1 MMDTDIE
8 LISDG
13 DGIAVIGDPHAV
25 DQFLATTGLPSRDLG
40 LDRLSAVTG
49 ATSVAAHAGSAIA
62 AGSGRWVQLTTESAQ
77 VMKHASL
84 MKGPTAGVSRAIAMG
99 GNKTSHILQI
109 VGKGSIL
116 SNPAVL
122 AGAAGIMTQIAMQQ
136 AMDEITDYLAT
147 IDAKVDD
154 ILRNQQDAVV
164 ADMLGVHVVVDDA
177 MTVRAQMG
185 RVPEI
190 TWSKVQNAE
199 STLARTQMYALRQ
212 LDAIAE
218 KLERTSKLGDLASE
232 SKGAERQVQEWLAML
247 ARCYQLQSAVA
258 VLELDRVLD
267 ASPDE
272 LDQHRIALRITRQ
285 NRLDLISV
293 STERLLTRMEAAT
306 RAANAK
312 VLLQPLPARA
322 VVHSSNRVRAAI
334 VDFNARLGIERDRE
348 AWEARRWL
356 DAATDV
362 RDRVL
367 ETGADGVG
375 AARQLGS
382 GTWER
387 TRSATGR
394 IAGGIAE
401 RAVRLRGDGT
411 AHDEEN

>member
-1 MMDTDIE
+1 MMDTDIQ

-13 DGIAVIGDPHAV
+13 DGIALIGDPRAV

-49 ATSVAAHAGSAIA
+49 ATSVAAHTGSAIA

-84 MKGPTAGVSRAIAMG
+84 MKAPTAGVSRAIAMD

-218 KLERTSKLGDLASE
+218 KLERTTKLGDLASE
-232 SKGAERQVQEWLAML
+232 TKGAERQVQEWLAVL
-247 ARCYQLQSAVA
+247 ARCYQLQAAVA

-306 RAANAK
+306 RTANAK

-322 VVHSSNRVRAAI
+322 VVQSSNHVRAAV

-367 ETGADGVG
+367 ETGAGGVG
-375 AARQLGS
+375 VARQLGS

-394 IAGGIAE
+394 ISDGIAE
-401 RAVRLRGDGT
+401 RAVRLRGDGG
-411 AHDEEN
+411 ARDEES

>member
-1 MMDTDIE
+1 
-8 LISDG
+8 
-13 DGIAVIGDPHAV
+13 
-25 DQFLATTGLPSRDLG
+25 
-40 LDRLSAVTG
+40 
-49 ATSVAAHAGSAIA
+49 
-62 AGSGRWVQLTTESAQ
+62 
-77 VMKHASL
+77 MKNASL
-84 MKGPTAGVSRAIAMG
+84 MKGPTAGVNRAIAMD

-116 SNPAVL
+116 SNPAIL

-199 STLARTQMYALRQ
+199 STLARTQMYAVRQ

-218 KLERTSKLGDLASE
+218 KLERTTKLGDLASE
-232 SKGAERQVQEWLAML
+232 TKGAERQVQEWLAVL
-247 ARCYQLQSAVA
+247 ARCYQLQAAVA

-272 LDQHRIALRITRQ
+272 LDQHRITLRITRQ

-306 RAANAK
+306 RTANAK

-322 VVHSSNRVRAAI
+322 VVQSSNNVRAAV

-394 IAGGIAE
+394 ISGGIAE
-401 RAVRLRGDGT
+401 RAVRLRGDRG
-411 AHDEEN
+411 AKGEEN